1 MGGAAAAASYTFF
14 KVGGVRDAEI
24 TDPWAGTDMEK
35 NPNMGQE
42 PTGTFLGEKR
52 T

>member
-35 NPNMGQE
+35 N
-42 PTGTFLGEKR
+42 R
-52 T
+52 TWDKNQRALS